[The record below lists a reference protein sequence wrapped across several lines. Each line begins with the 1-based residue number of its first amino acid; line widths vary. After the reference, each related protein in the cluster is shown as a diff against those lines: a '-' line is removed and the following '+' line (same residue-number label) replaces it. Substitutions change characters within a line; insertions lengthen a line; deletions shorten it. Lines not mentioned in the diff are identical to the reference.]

1 MDGDERQV
9 WELSVEL
16 GPPEATGP
24 GALDGEGIHPVALLL
39 EESVQRI
46 RGANRI
52 PCFTAFGQVTALNE
66 FAQRAWGEAYNQED
80 VPVECR
86 LAVYVTD
93 EELDD
98 LTKAIVEDLGLSR
111 DGFSTAANRKVIV
124 GLHPISLE
132 DPENSFYHHLV
143 NQYESR

>member
-1 MDGDERQV
+1 MDDDERGV

-16 GPPEATGP
+16 GPPETAGP
-24 GALDGEGIHPVALLL
+24 GAFDGEGIHPVALLL
-39 EESVQRI
+39 EESAQRI
-46 RGANRI
+46 RGTNRI
-52 PCFTAFGQVTALNE
+52 PCFTAFGGVTALDE

-86 LAVYVTD
+86 LAVYATD

-111 DGFSTAANRKVIV
+111 DGYSSAAGRKVIV
-124 GLHPISLE
+124 SLRPISLE
-132 DPENSFYHHLV
+132 DPANSFYHHLV
-143 NQYESR
+143 DQYENR